1 MNWEELVSRDLHHQ
15 PKQAEKS
22 QHHGLKKKQRKAKQK
37 LRSFQRH
44 LGAEY
49 RRREYEVVTA
59 AHLFNKNL
67 FFKPVNNLRKS
78 APTAKP
84 LINFSV
90 PAPTHIEVWA
100 DYCLG
105 KERKS
110 S

>member
-15 PKQAEKS
+15 ASREITASWTKEEA
-22 QHHGLKKKQRKAKQK
+22 KKGKAK
-37 LRSFQRH
+37 LRSSQRH

-59 AHLFNKNL
+59 AHFFNRNL
-67 FFKPVNNLRKS
+67 FFKLVNKLRKS

-90 PAPTHIEVWA
+90 RAPTQIE